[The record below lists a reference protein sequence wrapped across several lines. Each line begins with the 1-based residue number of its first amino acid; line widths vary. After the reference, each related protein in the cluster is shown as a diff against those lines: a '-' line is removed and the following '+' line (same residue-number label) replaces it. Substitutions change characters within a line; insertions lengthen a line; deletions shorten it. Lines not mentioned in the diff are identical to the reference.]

1 VVKGKLMLVE
11 LREDG
16 TDVKVS
22 IGLDFG
28 LLESRFDSQ
37 STLEEVKGSS
47 HLANSTVVTGHVVV
61 GHGLS

>member
-1 VVKGKLMLVE
+1 
-11 LREDG
+11 
-16 TDVKVS
+16 VS

-37 STLEEVKGSS
+37 STLEEVKSSS

>member
-37 STLEEVKGSS
+37 STLEEVKSSS